1 MFLSVTEALLIVI
14 RMQRVS
20 TPLEVMGVYAILG
33 TLEMDLHVWVS
44 LRLSAAIVSYASS
57 RYPVGTADSKFC
69 CCFFLPIDIDECEL
83 RMNNCDVNANCT
95 NTLSSFECTC
105 NAGFVGDGLTCISKI
120 FIYARFMSI
129 VAMFTM

>member
-44 LRLSAAIVSYASS
+44 LI
-57 RYPVGTADSKFC
+57 
-69 CCFFLPIDIDECEL
+69 
-83 RMNNCDVNANCT
+83 
-95 NTLSSFECTC
+95 
-105 NAGFVGDGLTCISKI
+105 
-120 FIYARFMSI
+120 
-129 VAMFTM
+129 